1 MDDKELM
8 PIPSFYFNV
17 EVDDV
22 SVDFQ
27 EVSGLEARMEVE
39 DVVEGGNNRFK
50 LRLPVRQTFG
60 NITLAK
66 GLIAEDNAFYD
77 WVTGVLMKDHELS
90 DFGSKQIK
98 SLKIHLMSPGP
109 DQEIVRSW
117 MVQNAYPVKWSVSN
131 LNAME
136 NKIAI
141 ESVELAFEFIETQ

>member
-50 LRLPVRQTFG
+50 LRLPVR
-60 NITLAK
+60 
-66 GLIAEDNAFYD
+66 
-77 WVTGVLMKDHELS
+77 
-90 DFGSKQIK
+90 
-98 SLKIHLMSPGP
+98 
-109 DQEIVRSW
+109 
-117 MVQNAYPVKWSVSN
+117 
-131 LNAME
+131 
-136 NKIAI
+136 
-141 ESVELAFEFIETQ
+141 

>member
-8 PIPSFYFNV
+8 PIPSFYFSV
-17 EVDDV
+17 EVDDDA
-22 SVDFQ
+22 VDFQ

-66 GLIAEDNAFYD
+66 GIIADDNAFYE
-77 WVTGVLMKDHELS
+77 WVTGVLMKDLELG
-90 DFGSKQIK
+90 DFGDKYIK
-98 SLKIHLMSPGP
+98 SLKINLMSPTP
-109 DQEIVRSW
+109 DKEIVRSW
-117 MVQNAYPVKWSVSN
+117 MVQNAYPVKWSISN

-141 ESVELAFEFIETQ
+141 ESVELAFEYIETL